1 MKEKNAPLERL
12 KHHATGA
19 IERGEKVAI
28 VGKPAMKEN
37 KHTPGPWTI
46 NAYGYY
52 ESSGTATGRQHV
64 AISKH
69 DSPAVSGYL
78 ISAPNSTIAEI
89 KGTNS
94 RLPDAHLIASAPELV
109 ELLQDAEFQLS
120 RLTGENLLAYA
131 RTFSALARQAI
142 AKAKGGV

>member
-1 MKEKNAPLERL
+1 
-12 KHHATGA
+12 
-19 IERGEKVAI
+19 
-28 VGKPAMKEN
+28 MKEN

-52 ESSGTATGRQHV
+52 ESSGAATGRQHI

-69 DSPAVSGYL
+69 DSPAVLGYL

-94 RLPDAHLIASAPELV
+94 RLPDAQLIASAPELV
-109 ELLQDAEFQLS
+109 EALEKLLHFEQRIIACKEDGGQ
-120 RLTGENLLAYA
+120 
-131 RTFSALARQAI
+131 SAIQQARQAI
-142 AKAKGGV
+142 AKAKGLI